1 MDKPKQLKQN
11 SRNQKK
17 SQKVV
22 EKTINGKKTT
32 ITLQPSSIQE
42 AFRRGGAKRKTYAKG
57 GPTEPEKTQPKE
69 ETTKSESPA
78 TPTATSSVSRS
89 SQLGSMTG
97 KQYRQE
103 KRGVKREAKLDRI
116 KSGKQ
121 GDRVDNVVKAVGAT
135 AEAVANVTDAV
146 NSVRSGLKKNGGAAK
161 KIYKTGGMVNSNKK
175 VSAAKTAT
183 KYLGGKS
190 AEPKGASKVAKGR
203 VGGTSKAPK
212 TAKPRR

>member
-1 MDKPKQLKQN
+1 MDKPKKLRKV
-11 SRNQKK
+11 QKT
-17 SQKVV
+17 V
-22 EKTINGKKTT
+22 NGKTT
-32 ITLQPSSIQE
+32 TVTLKPSSIKE
-42 AFRRGGAKRKTYAKG
+42 AFRRGGAKRKTYGKG

-69 ETTKSESPA
+69 EPTKSESPA
-78 TPTATSSVSRS
+78 TPAATSSASRS
-89 SQLGSMTG
+89 SQLGSMTR

-103 KRGVKREAKLDRI
+103 KRGVKREAKLERI

-121 GDRVDNVVKAVGAT
+121 GDRVDNVIKAVGAG

-146 NSVRSGLKKNGGAAK
+146 NSVRSGLKKNGGAAN

-183 KYLGGKS
+183 RYLGGKS
-190 AEPKGASKVAKGR
+190 AEPKGASSKATGR
-203 VGGTSKAPK
+203 SGGTSKAPK